1 MSEITNSVL
10 QRTALFETHQNSGAR
25 LVPFAGWEMPVQ
37 YQGVKGEALAVRQ
50 SCGIFDVGHMG
61 QFDFRG
67 TGVVEA
73 LNAIVSADWSKVEI
87 GRVAYGL
94 LLNENGGIQD
104 DVMGYRLAEDHWLVV
119 VNAGRAVEDEAHIR
133 RYLPDHITL
142 TNRYADQSMIAV
154 QGPKAEAVLQTL
166 CEENLADFA
175 WRDVREVTILGERG
189 LLARGGYTGSDGF
202 EWMGSASHAA
212 TVWQTL
218 IEAGAV
224 ACGLGARDILRLE
237 AGLPL
242 YGHELREEWTPDM
255 SGCAWA
261 VKTEKGEFVGREA
274 ILKARQ
280 VPLEKRIRALRMTG
294 KGIAREDY
302 SVMKDGENIGIVTSG
317 TLSPTLETGI
327 ALALLPIEIPVDSN
341 VEISIRGAAHTAVV
355 VKPPFV
361 VHQTRTKTGS

>member
-10 QRTALFETHQNSGAR
+10 RRTALFETHQNCGAR

-37 YQGVKGEALAVRQ
+37 YAGVKSEAQAVRQ
-50 SCGIFDVGHMG
+50 ACGIFDVGHMG

-67 TGVVEA
+67 EGVVEA
-73 LNAIVSADWSKVEI
+73 LNTIVSADWSKVEI

-104 DVMGYRLAEDHWLVV
+104 DVMGYHLAENHWLVI
-119 VNAGRAVEDEAHIR
+119 VNAGRAPEDETHFR

-142 TNRYADQSMIAV
+142 TTRYGNQSMIAV
-154 QGPKAEAVLQTL
+154 QGPQAEAILQTI

-175 WRDVREVTILGERG
+175 WRDVREVTILGEHG

-202 EWMGSASHAA
+202 EWMGSATQAPA
-212 TVWQTL
+212 VWNAL
-218 IEAGAV
+218 LEAGAI

-242 YGHELREEWTPDM
+242 YGHELREEWTPDI

-261 VKTEKGEFVGREA
+261 VKPEKGDFVGREA
-274 ILKARQ
+274 LLKIRET
-280 VPLEKRIRALRMTG
+280 PLEKRIRALKMTG

-302 SVMKDGENIGIVTSG
+302 IVMLNGENIGIVTSG

-327 ALALLPIEIPVDSN
+327 ALALLPVEISVDSE
-341 VEISIRGAAHTAVV
+341 VEISIRGAAHPAVV

-361 VHQTRTKTGS
+361 VHQARTRTSG